1 MIRRGNRWKPR
12 KRSMDLS
19 TTRIPTTKSSPA
31 FEPGSELGWTAFTGP
46 NLSRSPTNYFRFV
59 ILKEPNWDFH
69 SFDLAREYRL
79 AEKQDHADVL
89 KAIDPDLKK
98 FLGRADG
105 SIRLYMA
112 PGMGHCAGG
121 DGPSVFHMVDPLE

>member
-1 MIRRGNRWKPR
+1 VGTGGSRENDLWTSQQPAYPQRNLPEPSSLEASSAGQ
-12 KRSMDLS
+12 RS
-19 TTRIPTTKSSPA
+19 
-31 FEPGSELGWTAFTGP
+31 GP